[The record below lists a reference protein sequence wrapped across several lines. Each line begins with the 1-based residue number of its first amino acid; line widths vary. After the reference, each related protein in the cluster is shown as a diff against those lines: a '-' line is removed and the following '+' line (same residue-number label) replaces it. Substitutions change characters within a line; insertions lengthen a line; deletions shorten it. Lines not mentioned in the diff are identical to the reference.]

1 MNIEKKDLF
10 HDINTLGSASHD
22 VRVTMLLCKD
32 SETAACLLSCK
43 NYRLTNGI
51 KRAFACFY
59 SIFRAVN
66 YGAIGMILGHELS
79 HGFDANGKGRE
90 IGT

>member
-1 MNIEKKDLF
+1 
-10 HDINTLGSASHD
+10 
-22 VRVTMLLCKD
+22 MLLCKD

-43 NYRLTNGI
+43 NYRLTKLNGI
-51 KRAFACFY
+51 KRAFECFY